1 MATTS
6 GRNKKRKKKSLRLSR
21 PPPSRPPKF
30 VVLFQK
36 KEKHD
41 HAGGYTV
48 KFDVPMPGDIVIE
61 TPFNASPEHVIK

>member
-1 MATTS
+1 
-6 GRNKKRKKKSLRLSR
+6 
-21 PPPSRPPKF
+21 